1 MRMEFATKEGVKP
14 FGPRLPSSQ
23 QFKLDQSF
31 IDFLL
36 AKSTRT
42 FFSIWAQLIKKLK
55 VINGERAAL
64 GAPVFAQKLEA
75 TRRALLQ
82 GVVDKAAKAS
92 NAWGEHV
99 F

>member
-1 MRMEFATKEGVKP
+1 
-14 FGPRLPSSQ
+14 
-23 QFKLDQSF
+23 
-31 IDFLL
+31 
-36 AKSTRT
+36 
-42 FFSIWAQLIKKLK
+42 

-92 NAWGEHV
+92 NA
-99 F
+99 